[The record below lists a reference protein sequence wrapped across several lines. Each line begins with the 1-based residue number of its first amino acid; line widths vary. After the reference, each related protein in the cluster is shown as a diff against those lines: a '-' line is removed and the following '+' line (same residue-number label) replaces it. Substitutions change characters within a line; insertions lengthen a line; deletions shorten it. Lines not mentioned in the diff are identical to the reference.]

1 MFDWAS
7 TKGLL
12 SMAGSALM
20 LMLGIGIGIGYVLFQ
35 PSASEASSRIETN
48 VERISRLEASI
59 AEKDARF
66 NDLLNQVA
74 GYKQE
79 ISRAKATKEGLTEKI
94 AQQQAIVTSAE
105 LAESE
110 ATNDLVASQTL
121 VGSLEDQV
129 STMAALQEHIAK
141 FESTIEPMDSDRL
154 LLVELRK
161 SMPDTLDEAVK
172 YWKTVKNQAV
182 QSNPSLGTKV
192 DRVIR
197 LLPPYFDWLEGTY
210 TDTCDSVLAFFDSG
224 AVEFGTMSGDLQNDI
239 FLVMINRMDSA
250 INLVGN

>member
-59 AEKDARF
+59 TEKDARF

>member
-12 SMAGSALM
+12 SMAGSAMM

>member
-12 SMAGSALM
+12 SMAGSAMM

-59 AEKDARF
+59 TEKDARF

-105 LAESE
+105 LSETE

-141 FESTIEPMDSDRL
+141 FGSTIEPMDSDRL

-192 DRVIR
+192 NRVIR
-197 LLPPYFDWLEGTY
+197 LLPTYFDWLEGTY

>member
-121 VGSLEDQV
+121 VGSLEVQV
-129 STMAALQEHIAK
+129 STIAALQEHIAK

-192 DRVIR
+192 NRVIR
-197 LLPPYFDWLEGTY
+197 LLPTYFDWLEGTY

>member
-1 MFDWAS
+1 MEFLPLQFDRPGWLLLLLVLIVPTYFLARKS
-7 TKGLL
+7 ICGL
-12 SMAGSALM
+12 
-20 LMLGIGIGIGYVLFQ
+20 
-35 PSASEASSRIETN
+35 
-48 VERISRLEASI
+48 
-59 AEKDARF
+59 
-66 NDLLNQVA
+66 
-74 GYKQE
+74 
-79 ISRAKATKEGLTEKI
+79 SRAKATKEGLTEKI

-105 LAESE
+105 LSETE

-121 VGSLEDQV
+121 VGSIEDQV
-129 STMAALQEHIAK
+129 STMAALQDHIAK

-197 LLPPYFDWLEGTY
+197 LLPTYFDWLEGTY